1 MDAILSRR
9 SIRKYE
15 QRDVDQELLEDL
27 LRAAMN
33 APSAGNEQPWEFIV
47 IRKRE
52 VLNRVAESYPDAQ
65 MLLDAPVALL
75 ICGNLQLEKHDGYWV
90 QDCSAAAENILI
102 AAEEKNLGAVWVG
115 IYPRKERVENMQN
128 IIGLPEHVVPLALIP
143 IGYPAEDKPPVD
155 RFDPAKI
162 HYEGWQDGAA
172 QQQPF

>member
-15 QRDVDQELLEDL
+15 QRDVEQELIEDL

-52 VLNRVAESYPDAQ
+52 VLNKIAAVYPDAQ

-75 ICGNLQLEKHDGYWV
+75 ICGNVQLEKHEGYWV

-102 AAEEKNLGAVWVG
+102 EAEEKGLGAVWVG
-115 IYPRKERVENMQN
+115 IYPTKERVEDMQKILGSPKH
-128 IIGLPEHVVPLALIP
+128 IIPLALIP
-143 IGYPAEDKPPVD
+143 IGYSAEDKPPVD

-162 HYEGWQDGAA
+162 HYEEWKDGAS
-172 QQQPF
+172 QQQMY